1 MAAILGSTRG
11 HGQVDRGLLEAAAA
25 TAAETSPSSGPNAAS
40 TPAFEGRFYR
50 MFPNLR
56 GAVFFIRDL
65 VSLAG
70 AMGADNE
77 DESNEAEVDGE
88 ENLGL
93 PTGYTYFGQFV
104 DHDLTLD
111 AVSLSM
117 KQEDPAAVTNFRTP
131 ALDLDCLYGRG
142 PSDQPYMYEPNG
154 IGLLMGNRQLTAG
167 PGGAVL
173 TADLARFKT
182 RAIIGDKR
190 NDENVIVSQ
199 LQGLF
204 IQFHNRIAAANPSWS
219 FADVR
224 QSVTWHYQWLV
235 LYDYLPRIVG
245 EEMVRSIL
253 PHLNA
258 GVPVSA
264 LPPVLKHFKIDK
276 FGALPVEFSGAAYRF
291 GHSMVRPQYR
301 LSRSNDI
308 GLKGRVPVFAPS
320 AEGPGLNGFGEFN
333 LGFGIEWRFFFETEG
348 RTLETDF
355 KGPDRI
361 QPAYKIDTSL
371 VFPLTRLPEFS
382 DANGDPSP
390 QFAVNALALRNL
402 ERGMMLSLPSGQAIA
417 RAMGLPV
424 LTDAQLLVGK
434 AQDDSFD
441 DAGVPKITDPWI
453 DEGET
458 PPVRKSGPRTSMQDS
473 APLWFYVLAEARNQ
487 WKTDALAR
495 LAAAGNPADAEER
508 ATIINST
515 PTRLGPVGGRI
526 VAETLI
532 GLVWADKASFL
543 RADHSF
549 TPQYGDPTRPSI
561 FRRFTVG
568 DVATFVRP

>member
-1 MAAILGSTRG
+1 MAVTLGTTKG

-25 TAAETSPSSGPNAAS
+25 TAAAPPFAGAQNAAS
-40 TPAFEGRFYR
+40 RPAFEGRFNR

-70 AMGADNE
+70 AMGADE
-77 DESNEAEVDGE
+77 DPGDEAEVDGE
-88 ENLGL
+88 ENMGL
-93 PTGYTYFGQFV
+93 PAGYTYFGQFV

-117 KQEDPAAVTNFRTP
+117 KQEDPSAVTNFRTP
-131 ALDLDCLYGRG
+131 ALDLDCIYGRG
-142 PSDQPYMYEPNG
+142 PNDQPYMYESNG
-154 IGLLMGNRQLTAG
+154 IGLLMGDRQLTEG
-167 PGGAVL
+167 PGGANL
-173 TADLARFKT
+173 TIDLPRFRT

-204 IQFHNRIAAANPSWS
+204 MQAHNRVAAANPTWS

-253 PHLNA
+253 PHLAA
-258 GVPVSA
+258 GSPVSA
-264 LPPVLKHFKIDK
+264 MPPVLKYFKTSS

-301 LSRSNDI
+301 LSRSNAI
-308 GLKGRVPVFAPS
+308 GLDGRVPVFAPPAS
-320 AEGPGLNGFGEFN
+320 GAGLNGFGEFN
-333 LGFGIEWRFFFETEG
+333 AEFGIDWRFFFETEG
-348 RTLETDF
+348 RTLETPF
-355 KGPDRI
+355 QGPDRI

-371 VFPLTRLPEFS
+371 VFPLIRLPEFS
-382 DANGDPSP
+382 DANGNPSP

-424 LTDAQLLVGK
+424 LTDAELLVGK
-434 AQDDSFD
+434 AQFESFD
-441 DAGVPKITDPWI
+441 DADARTITEAWF
-453 DEGET
+453 DESQN
-458 PPVRKSGPRTSMQDS
+458 PPVPKSGPRTSMQDS
-473 APLWFYVLAEARNQ
+473 APLWFYVLAEARHQ
-487 WKTDALAR
+487 WKQDAQAR
-495 LAAAGNPADAEER
+495 LVAAGNPADTEVR
-508 ATIINST
+508 TGIVNST

-532 GLVWADKASFL
+532 GLVWADKESFL
-543 RADHSF
+543 RADHTF
-549 TPQYGDPTRPSI
+549 TPQLGDPSRPSF

-568 DVATFVRP
+568 DVVSFVHP